1 MKTPKYF
8 HSKKISISRNIC
20 KKAIQQA
27 ILLTSSPRSTFALL
41 LARVFCISSIIE
53 AMAGRSS
60 LPLPIEPYPELPVLL
75 VVLPPEFSELLGVFL
90 SLAACKA
97 AASPVT
103 ALLESPAPKLGIGGG
118 GGGGAPPPPIG
129 GGAGGAGGAG
139 AAGAAEGGAGAAGG
153 AGGAAG
159 GAGGAGGAG

>member
-1 MKTPKYF
+1 
-8 HSKKISISRNIC
+8 
-20 KKAIQQA
+20 
-27 ILLTSSPRSTFALL
+27 
-41 LARVFCISSIIE
+41 
-53 AMAGRSS
+53 MAGRSS

-118 GGGGAPPPPIG
+118 GGAGFGGSGPG
-129 GGAGGAGGAG
+129 GNGGCEVPVGGS
-139 AAGAAEGGAGAAGG
+139 
-153 AGGAAG
+153 
-159 GAGGAGGAG
+159 